1 LFEKE
6 KGFVGTDRKMSPNET
21 EGIQRRNKFVMFY
34 LVIIDLLLPLIAC
47 SEQRG

>member
-21 EGIQRRNKFVMFY
+21 AGIQRRNKFVMFY
-34 LVIIDLLLPLIAC
+34 LVIIDLLPPLIAC